1 MSLRNIQ
8 KQVDDWAKQYKI
20 PYWQAHEILARLIEE
35 TGELAREINHLYGP
49 KTKKSN
55 EDTKE
60 MADEIGD
67 ILFTLCCL
75 ANSKGIDLDD
85 AFKRVMDKCYNRDN
99 DRYEK
104 K

>member
-1 MSLRNIQ
+1 MDLKDFQ

-20 PYWQAHEILARLIEE
+20 PYWQPYEILARLIEE

-49 KTKKSN
+49 KKKKPT

-60 MADEIGD
+60 LADEMGD
-67 ILFTLCCL
+67 IIFTLCCL
-75 ANSKGIDLDD
+75 ANSKGIDLNK
-85 AFKRVMDKCYNRDN
+85 AFKKVMDKCYNRDN